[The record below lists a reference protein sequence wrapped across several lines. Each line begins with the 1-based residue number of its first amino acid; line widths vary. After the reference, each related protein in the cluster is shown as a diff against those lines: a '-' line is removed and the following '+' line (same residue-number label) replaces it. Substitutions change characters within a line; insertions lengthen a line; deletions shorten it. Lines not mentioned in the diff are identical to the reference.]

1 MTDAADAPPP
11 PFEHSSHGLL
21 TSDRSTGATG
31 PDGTAR
37 SLFNGGPPLD
47 DDPRPW
53 GSNGIGHYF
62 EWEAARKAAFDAPWA
77 IAIMRARRA
86 QALGLTYDEYTL
98 EILERGRYLNEGDA
112 DRIAAIKRRRPLPW

>member
-1 MTDAADAPPP
+1 MSEVSDPPDL
-11 PFEHSSHGLL
+11 PFERRSHGLL
-21 TSDRSTGATG
+21 ASDRSTGATG

-37 SLFNGGPPLD
+37 SLSNGGPPLD

-62 EWEAARKAAFDAPWA
+62 EWTAARKAAFDAPWA
-77 IAIMRARRA
+77 IALLRARRA

-98 EILERGRYLNEGDA
+98 EILERGRFLNADDA
-112 DRIAAIKRRRPLPW
+112 ERIADIKRRRPLP